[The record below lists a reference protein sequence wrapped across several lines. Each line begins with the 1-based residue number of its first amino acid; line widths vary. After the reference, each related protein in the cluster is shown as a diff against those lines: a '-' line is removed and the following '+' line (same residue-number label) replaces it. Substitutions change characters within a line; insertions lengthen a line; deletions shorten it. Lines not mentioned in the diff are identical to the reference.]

1 MRDLS
6 NSETKHCF
14 LIKIGRTKLNI
25 GSTTSSHNWTCVLQ
39 AYFGNSG
46 LTCVCVCVFAFVCVC
61 RLRNLPI
68 AEPGPLPIAERGT
81 MVAAFASLSVVR
93 WCRALTAFPALFGGF
108 PREAFRSFGGCHG
121 IQAHDSSRVLGL
133 HGAVEGP
140 GKVRDPSSS
149 RCKAGSDSGPG
160 YVLCYRAPTPLQ
172 FRNLP
177 IVKPSNCRGAFQL
190 RSLRI
195 TEPYIAEPPNRDT
208 LPL

>member
-1 MRDLS
+1 M
-6 NSETKHCF
+6 
-14 LIKIGRTKLNI
+14 
-25 GSTTSSHNWTCVLQ
+25 CVRV
-39 AYFGNSG
+39 
-46 LTCVCVCVFAFVCVC
+46 CVCVCVCVC

-108 PREAFRSFGGCHG
+108 PREAFRSFGACHG

-160 YVLCYRAPTPLQ
+160 YVLCYRAPTPSSFGTFQLWNRPIAAEPSNCGTLELRNLTL
-172 FRNLP
+172 RNLP
-177 IVKPSNCRGAFQL
+177 IATPCHCESLCQFNCGIFQL
-190 RSLRI
+190 WSL
-195 TEPYIAEPPNRDT
+195 PNAES
-208 LPL
+208 